1 MPYCGMSWVSP
12 GVTTCP
18 DGSKPTAVPAGQ
30 EAAPGEVSTLPNE
43 PVYMWN
49 QDTTPVVVGTQPGS
63 TYSGGIP
70 GLDQPVTSTVSDA
83 MNIFYS
89 IRGKGTSANASKQD
103 KKAWNDLLSSL
114 RAYTNQELGTS
125 DAQASAFGQV
135 LKYASRSGESVPAI
149 LSGATG
155 EDAGFIDSG
164 GAGRVGA
171 YTGPRTTVSMA
182 SERDLRMTA
191 DAVASTVLGR
201 GVTDEEF
208 QNVLK
213 QVRSAEQA
221 EPSVT
226 TGGVGMTTSQAG
238 LSVEGRQDIIREA
251 LSQGPEAESFGRAT
265 KMMDLFYSA
274 LEARPSGA

>member
-1 MPYCGMSWVSP
+1 MPYCGMSWVTP

-18 DGSKPTAVPAGQ
+18 DGSKPTNLPAGQ
-30 EAAPGEVSTLPNE
+30 EAAPGETSTLPND
-43 PVYMWN
+43 PTYMWN
-49 QDTTPVVVGTQPGS
+49 QDTTPVIVGTEKQ
-63 TYSGGIP
+63 YVGGGG
-70 GLDQPVTSTVSDA
+70 GLLDVPQTTTVADA
-83 MNIFYS
+83 MNIFYD
-89 IRGKGTSANASKQD
+89 IRGKGTSANATKADKQ
-103 KKAWNDLLSSL
+103 AWSNLLGSL
-114 RAYTNQELGTS
+114 RAYTNQELGTA

-155 EDAGFIDSG
+155 EDAGFIDDSG
-164 GAGRVGA
+164 PGGVGA

-191 DAVASTVLGR
+191 DAIASTVLGR
-201 GVTDEEF
+201 AVTDDEF

-213 QVRSAEQA
+213 QVRSAEKA

-238 LSVEGRQDIIREA
+238 LSAEGRQDIIREA

-274 LEARPSGA
+274 LEERPSGA